1 MDNLKYYND
10 SLAYNF
16 EMFMPKAKPE
26 SDPCDN
32 IIVMPKVR
40 SKAKIRAKN
49 AKKALY
55 SPVMVIMCTVIALTV
70 LCAGIAIRLQINE
83 TTSKINDMRAV
94 ISELDSEKTA
104 LEVEL
109 QRRISYANLELE
121 AVKLGMKKPQ
131 KEDVVYI
138 RVNDTNAAVTSDGQF
153 VSE

>member
-16 EMFMPKAKPE
+16 EMFMPKTAPKE
-26 SDPCDN
+26 DPRDN
-32 IIVMPKVR
+32 IIVMPKVK
-40 SKAKIRAKN
+40 KAKKARVKT

-55 SPVMVIMCTVIALTV
+55 SPMVVV
-70 LCAGIAIRLQINE
+70 LCAVVAVSAFCANIAIRLKINE
-83 TTSKINDMRAV
+83 TTSEINDLKAS
-94 ISELDSEKTA
+94 IAELDSEKTA